1 MPQVRR
7 QSLPTDLPLLGPLPP
22 QQKLQPGCFTSS
34 WQFGRE
40 SLQGIA
46 EAHAMSSDAPSAS

>member
-7 QSLPTDLPLLGPLPP
+7 QLLPTDLPLLGPWPP
-22 QQKLQPGCFTSS
+22 QEKLQPCFTSS